1 MEIAMSDKEA
11 VSVLNEL
18 IVTSEDGEKGFK
30 EAAEIA
36 EDPRLKTLF
45 AECASD
51 CRKAVTQLQSQVSAL
66 GGKAEHSGSVA
77 GAAHRGW
84 IKVKATVENKD
95 IAVLEEVERGEDRA
109 KAAYTKALKA
119 NLPAAALSLVK
130 EQQVGAL
137 RNHDRVRDLRN
148 EFKARAA

>member
-1 MEIAMSDKEA
+1 MTDKEA
-11 VSVLNEL
+11 VSVLNDL
-18 IVTSEDGEKGFK
+18 IVTTEDGEKGFR

-36 EDPRLKTLF
+36 GDPRLKSLF
-45 AECASD
+45 TECAQD
-51 CRKAVTQLQSQVSAL
+51 CHTARVELQSQVKAL
-66 GGKAEHSGSVA
+66 GGEAKDRGSVA

-84 IKVKATVENKD
+84 IKVKASVENKD

-119 NLPAAALSLVK
+119 SLSPPIKALVQK
-130 EQQVGAL
+130 QHDGAL

-148 EFKARAA
+148 QFKATHG

>member
-1 MEIAMSDKEA
+1 MADKEA

-18 IVTSEDGEKGFK
+18 ILTSEDGEKGFK

-36 EDPRLKTLF
+36 EDGRLKALF
-45 AECASD
+45 TECARD
-51 CRKAVTQLQSQVSAL
+51 CHTAQVELQSQVKAL
-66 GGKAEHSGSVA
+66 GGEPKDRGSVA

-84 IKVKATVENKD
+84 IKVKAAVENKD

-119 NLPAAALSLVK
+119 NLPPDVQALVQK
-130 EQQVGAL
+130 QQAGAL

-148 EFKARAA
+148 EFKAAAGR

>member
-1 MEIAMSDKEA
+1 MADKET

-18 IVTSEDGEKGFK
+18 IVTAEDGENGFK

-36 EDPRLKTLF
+36 EDPRLKSLF
-45 AECASD
+45 AECARE
-51 CRKAVTQLQSQVSAL
+51 CKTAHVELQSRVKAL
-66 GGKAEHSGSVA
+66 GGEAKDHGSVA

-84 IKVKATVENKD
+84 IKVKAAVENKD

-119 NLPAAALSLVK
+119 NLPPDIKALVQK
-130 EQQVGAL
+130 QHDGAL
-137 RNHDRVRDLRN
+137 RNHDRIRDLRN
-148 EFKARAA
+148 EFKAAHR